1 MKILLAEDDQ
11 LLRKSLA
18 YFLTNSG
25 YTITEITNGVDAV
38 EALRKEEFDLIIT
51 DLNMPY
57 VGGMEIIN
65 VVRNELHR
73 STPIIMLTSSG
84 IETTEL
90 EAFSLGASEFV
101 SKPFSPV
108 VLKMRIDKLLNRPTN
123 P

>member
-1 MKILLAEDDQ
+1 MKILLAEDDH

-38 EALRKEEFDLIIT
+38 EALRKEDFDLIIT

-65 VVRNELHR
+65 IVRNELNR
-73 STPIIMLTSSG
+73 SMPIIMLTSSG

-108 VLKMRIDKLLNRPTN
+108 VLKMRIDKLLNRSSN